1 MDWGIFI
8 YMKFIITEQEK
19 RNIRE
24 LYGLI
29 VENDSAELLNYANN
43 YIDTHS
49 CDTIYQNL
57 LSFQNAVNSGN
68 PKMSDKDKKELSKN
82 LKDMKS
88 YKDWFCDTVKEKMK
102 ERFQEEGRNNPE
114 NLKTY
119 MCWFSTNI
127 TKTNLNPCKSKP
139 EPVQSKQAPVQTKS
153 DPVQTKTTPNQPK
166 VNTIP
171 TNNQTPK
178 SNDRPIR
185 QDDLNPNVDDDTEI

>member
-8 YMKFIITEQEK
+8 CMKFIITEQEK

-49 CDTIYQNL
+49 CETIYQNL
-57 LSFQNAVNSGN
+57 VSFQNAVNSGN
-68 PKMSDKDKKELSKN
+68 PKMSDKDKQELSKN

-119 MCWFSTNI
+119 MCWFSTNV
-127 TKTNLNPCKSKP
+127 TKTNLKPCKPKSD
-139 EPVQSKQAPVQTKS
+139 PVQPSS
-153 DPVQTKTTPNQPK
+153 GPVQTKTTPNQPK

>member
-1 MDWGIFI
+1 
-8 YMKFIITEQEK
+8 MKIIITEQEK

-49 CDTIYQNL
+49 CETIYQNL

-68 PKMSDKDKKELSKN
+68 PKMSDKDKQELSKN

-88 YKDWFCDTVKEKMK
+88 YKDWFCDTVKEKMR

-119 MCWFSTNI
+119 MCWFSTNV

-178 SNDRPIR
+178 SNDRQIR

>member
-1 MDWGIFI
+1 
-8 YMKFIITEQEK
+8 MKIIITEQEK

-29 VENDSAELLNYANN
+29 VENDSDELLNYANN

-57 LSFQNAVNSGN
+57 LSFQNAVNSGSL
-68 PKMSDKDKKELSKN
+68 KMSDNDKQDLSKN
-82 LKDMKS
+82 LINMKS
-88 YKDWFCDTVKEKMK
+88 YKNLFCDNIKEKMK

-119 MCWFSTNI
+119 MCWFSTNV

-139 EPVQSKQAPVQTKS
+139 EPVQSTQEPVQT
-153 DPVQTKTTPNQPK
+153 K

-171 TNNQTPK
+171 TNTKTPK
-178 SNDRPIR
+178 SNDSPIR
-185 QDDLNPNVDDDTEI
+185 QDDLNSNVNNNNNINYQDDYTTYDDN

>member
-1 MDWGIFI
+1 
-8 YMKFIITEQEK
+8 MKIIITEQEK
-19 RNIRE
+19 RNIRQ

-29 VENDSAELLNYANN
+29 VENDSAELLDYANN

-49 CDTIYQNL
+49 CDTIYENL

-68 PKMSDKDKKELSKN
+68 PKMSNKDKQELSKN

-102 ERFQEEGRNNPE
+102 ERFQEESKNNPE

-119 MCWFSTNI
+119 MCWFSTNV
-127 TKTNLNPCKSKP
+127 TKTNLKPCKP
-139 EPVQSKQAPVQTKS
+139 KS
-153 DPVQTKTTPNQPK
+153 DPVQPSSGPIQPSSGPVKPKSDPVQPK

>member
-1 MDWGIFI
+1 
-8 YMKFIITEQEK
+8 MKIIITEQEK
-19 RNIRE
+19 INIRE

-29 VENDSAELLNYANN
+29 VENDSTELLDYANN
-43 YIDTHS
+43 YINTHS
-49 CDTIYQNL
+49 CDTIYENL

-68 PKMSDKDKKELSKN
+68 PKMSNKDKQELSKN

-102 ERFQEEGRNNPE
+102 EKFQEESRNNPE

-119 MCWFSTNI
+119 MCWFSTNV
-127 TKTNLNPCKSKP
+127 TKTNLKPCKP
-139 EPVQSKQAPVQTKS
+139 KS
-153 DPVQTKTTPNQPK
+153 DPVQPK

-185 QDDLNPNVDDDTEI
+185 QDDLNPNVGDDTEI

>member
-1 MDWGIFI
+1 LDWGIFI

-29 VENDSAELLNYANN
+29 VENDSTELLNYSNS
-43 YIDTHS
+43 YIDSHS
-49 CDTIYQNL
+49 CNTIYENL

-68 PKMSDKDKKELSKN
+68 PKMSNKDKQELSKN

-102 ERFQEEGRNNPE
+102 EKFQEESRNNPK
-114 NLKTY
+114 NLKIY

-127 TKTNLNPCKSKP
+127 TKTNLMACKPKAVTVQTNS
-139 EPVQSKQAPVQTKS
+139 EPVQTNSVPV
-153 DPVQTKTTPNQPK
+153 QPK

-171 TNNQTPK
+171 TNNQTPN

-185 QDDLNPNVDDDTEI
+185 QDDLNPNVDNDTEI

>member
-1 MDWGIFI
+1 
-8 YMKFIITEQEK
+8 MKIIITEQEK

-29 VENDSAELLNYANN
+29 VENDSEELLNYANN
-43 YIDTHS
+43 YIDTRS
-49 CDTIYQNL
+49 CDTIYENL

-68 PKMSDKDKKELSKN
+68 PKMSDKDKQELSKN
-82 LKDMKS
+82 LKDIKT
-88 YKDWFCDTVKEKMK
+88 YKNWACDSVKEKMK
-102 ERFQEEGRNNPE
+102 ERFQEEARNNPE

-139 EPVQSKQAPVQTKS
+139 EPVQSKQVPVQTNS
-153 DPVQTKTTPNQPK
+153 GPTQPK
-166 VNTIP
+166 VNTTP

-185 QDDLNPNVDDDTEI
+185 QDDLNPNVDNDTEI

>member
-1 MDWGIFI
+1 
-8 YMKFIITEQEK
+8 MKFIITEQEK

-29 VENDSAELLNYANN
+29 VENDSTELLNYANN

-68 PKMSDKDKKELSKN
+68 PKMSNKDKQELSKN

-119 MCWFSTNI
+119 MCWFSTNV
-127 TKTNLNPCKSKP
+127 TKTNLKPCKPKSVS
-139 EPVQSKQAPVQTKS
+139 VQPSSGPAQPKS
-153 DPVQTKTTPNQPK
+153 DPVQPK